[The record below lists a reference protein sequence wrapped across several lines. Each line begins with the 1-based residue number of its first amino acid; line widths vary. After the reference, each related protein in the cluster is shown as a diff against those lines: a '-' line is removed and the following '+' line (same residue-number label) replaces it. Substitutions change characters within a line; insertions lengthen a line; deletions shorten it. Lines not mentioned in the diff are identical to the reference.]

1 MASDIADA
9 PLLEPRHSFRTRQT
23 KFMMNSTQLSCSH
36 FRFECRHNA
45 ALPFLIFHVFPMKS
59 SCPAERGD
67 RLVRKVAFRQSG
79 RSALPASEGL
89 ERQSISC
96 SGRDDFQH
104 RQEGQRFKQPA
115 MSGETRIMPV
125 RRCHL
130 KWNAVQPRQG
140 PIRLHQR
147 SQIAPHRPGRKTAAL
162 RARDE
167 ADQPQYEAGPRS
179 F

>member
-1 MASDIADA
+1 
-9 PLLEPRHSFRTRQT
+9 
-23 KFMMNSTQLSCSH
+23 MMNSTQLSCSH
-36 FRFECRHNA
+36 FRFECRHDA

-179 F
+179 S